1 MDAGLIPTFGSFAW
15 TIAAFVIALSIIVA
29 IHEYG
34 HYIVGKWSGI
44 KADVFSIGFGPVLAS
59 RIGKDGTRW
68 QIAALPFGGFVKFK
82 GDTSAASDRP
92 DEEVLS
98 ALSEAELRET
108 MHGAPLWARAAT
120 VFAGPAFNFALSFIL
135 FAAIL
140 FARGVATDPITVAE
154 TRAVPIEAESL
165 LPGDVLLEIDGKVVP
180 PTEEFSVF
188 SSELEPAPTLSYKV
202 LRDGSERVIEGPWL
216 LPPLAVSIT
225 PGSAAEDGNVLVGD
239 VVTAVDGVDVFDFDQ
254 LRDAIGESDGNPVEL
269 TIWRDGTTVDLS
281 LIHI

>member
-1 MDAGLIPTFGSFAW
+1 MDALIPSFGNIAF
-15 TIAAFVIALSIIVA
+15 TIIAFVAALSIIVA

-59 RIGKDGTRW
+59 RIGKDGTKW

-98 ALSEAELRET
+98 ALTDEERRQT

-120 VFAGPAFNFALSFIL
+120 VFAGPAFNFILSFIL
-135 FAAIL
+135 FGSLL

-154 TRAVPIEAESL
+154 AYDLPFQADQL
-165 LPGDVLLEIDGKVVP
+165 MPGDVLLEIDGKPVP
-180 PTEEFSVF
+180 ATDDFGGFSNF
-188 SSELEPAPTLSYKV
+188 
-202 LRDGSERVIEGPWL
+202 
-216 LPPLAVSIT
+216 
-225 PGSAAEDGNVLVGD
+225 
-239 VVTAVDGVDVFDFDQ
+239 Q
-254 LRDAIGESDGNPVEL
+254 
-269 TIWRDGTTVDLS
+269 
-281 LIHI
+281 